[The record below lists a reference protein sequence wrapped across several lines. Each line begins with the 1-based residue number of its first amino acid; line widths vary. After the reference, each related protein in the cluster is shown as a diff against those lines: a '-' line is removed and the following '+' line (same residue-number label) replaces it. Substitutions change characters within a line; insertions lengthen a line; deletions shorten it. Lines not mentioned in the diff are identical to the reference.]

1 MSSGKN
7 FYREIAPLSA
17 GDSFLVF
24 DRVKDSFDFPV
35 HYHPEFEI
43 NFILNGKGVK
53 RVVGD
58 SIEEIDNVELVL
70 IGPNLYHGWELNK
83 CTSKKIHEIT
93 IQFHNDLFHESLL
106 SRRIMNPIRDMF
118 NRSIH
123 GILFSKKVAEELT
136 TRLISLSKL
145 DGMDYFLEITSLLYD
160 LANSRNQKLLSTY
173 TVDYDTFDDYDKMKL
188 VYEYVQKHFT
198 DKITLEDAA
207 NVANMSIISFN
218 RFIKKRTGKTFVNYI
233 NDIRIGYAARWLVE
247 KDMSV
252 SEVAFKSGFNNI
264 ANFNRS
270 FKAIKNCTPSQYRED
285 FSGLKRIL

>member
-1 MSSGKN
+1 MSN
-7 FYREIAPLSA
+7 LNEFYREIPPLSS

-24 DRVKDSFDFPV
+24 DRVKDSFDFPI

-58 SIEEIDNVELVL
+58 NIEEIDEVELVL
-70 IGPNLYHGWELNK
+70 VGPNLYHGWELNNCK
-83 CTSKKIHEIT
+83 NKQIREIT

-106 SRRIMNPIRDMF
+106 SRRIMSPIKDMF

-123 GILFSKKVAEELT
+123 GILFSKKTAEELSS
-136 TRLISLSKL
+136 RIIKISKL
-145 DGMDYFLEITSLLYD
+145 DGMDYFLEIVSILYD
-160 LANSRNQKLLSTY
+160 LANSRNQRLLSTF
-173 TVDYDTFDDYDKMKL
+173 TIDHDTFEDYDKMKL
-188 VYEYVQKHFT
+188 VYEYVQKNFSE
-198 DKITLEDAA
+198 KISLEEVSG
-207 NVANMSIISFN
+207 VASMTTVSFN

-247 KDMSV
+247 KDLSI
-252 SEVAFKSGFNNI
+252 SEIAFKSGFNNI

-270 FKAIKNCTPSQYRED
+270 FKTIKKCTPSQYRED
-285 FSGLKRIL
+285 FSGMKRIL